1 MHSTSRFADKLALA
15 AAAVTILSFIPS
27 ATLRAGQAAQGAAD
41 QSAESHG
48 VQLGSIDKTC
58 KACQDFYHYANGEW
72 LKNNPIPPAY
82 PTWNSFSA
90 LQERNQEHL
99 KEILEKAAANHETP
113 GSNEQKIGDFY
124 SSCMNESQVNAEGV
138 RPLEPEFQRI
148 ASIDSVEALQAAIA
162 HLQIIGVNALFRF
175 RSTQDAKNSTQVIGG
190 ADQGGLGLPDRDY
203 YLETGKKEVDEKNA
217 KIRDEYVEH
226 VTKMFELLG
235 DDEAKAS
242 AETKTVMDIETK
254 LAHASLTRVERRN
267 PEKLY
272 HKMSRND
279 LKVLTPDFSWDGYFQ
294 DIGYT
299 NIDTV
304 DVAVPKFFE
313 AMNADLKAVPL
324 DDWKTYLRWHLVDS
338 AAPALSQPFVDEDF
352 NFRGRALQGT
362 KELLP
367 RWKRCVQATDRQL
380 GEALGPIYVQEYF
393 PPEAKARAQ
402 EMVANLVAA
411 LQQDLETLPWMGEA
425 TRQQALHKLSAFT
438 RKIGYPDKWRDY
450 SAFSVDRGPYVMN
463 ALRGREFEFNRDM
476 KKIGKPVDRTEWGM
490 SPPTVNAYYSPERN
504 EIVFPAGILQPPFF
518 DPKADDAS
526 NYGGMGAVIGH
537 EMTHGFDDEGRKF
550 DADGNLRDW
559 WTPEDAKNFEARA
572 ECVQKQFDSY
582 AVEGDLHENGKLV
595 LGESIADLGGLTI
608 AYNALEK
615 DLEGKPRPLVGG
627 FTPEQRFFLAF
638 SQIWAANDR
647 PEFERLMV
655 NTNPHALDRFRAIAA
670 PSNMPAFYKAFDCQ
684 EGDAMVRPAAIRCQI
699 W

>member
-1 MHSTSRFADKLALA
+1 MTSNRPLFVSGLA
-15 AAAVTILSFIPS
+15 AGAVLVAASMCWGQ
-27 ATLRAGQAAQGAAD
+27 ARYAGQEASGGSGD
-41 QSAESHG
+41 HG

-58 KACQDFYHYANGEW
+58 KPCQDFYHYANGEW
-72 LKNNPIPPAY
+72 LKNNPIPAAY
-82 PTWNSFSA
+82 PSWNSFTS
-90 LQERNQEHL
+90 LLERNQEHL
-99 KEILEKAAANHETP
+99 KEILEKAAADHNAAP

-124 SSCMNESQVNAEGV
+124 ASCMNEPQVNAEGV
-138 RPLEPEFQRI
+138 KPLEPEFQRI
-148 ASIDSVEALQAAIA
+148 EAIDSVDTLEGEIA
-162 HLQIIGVNALFRF
+162 HLQGMGVNALFRF
-175 RSTQDAKNSTQVIGG
+175 RSTQDAKDSSQVIGG
-190 ADQGGLGLPDRDY
+190 ADQGGLGMPDRDY
-203 YLETGKKEVDEKNA
+203 YVETGKQPVDEKNA
-217 KIRDEYVEH
+217 KIRVQYVGH

-242 AETKTVMDIETK
+242 AETQVVMDIETK
-254 LAHASLTRVERRN
+254 LAQVSLTRVERRD

-272 HKMSRND
+272 HKMSRGD
-279 LKVLTPDFSWDGYFQ
+279 LKTLTPDFSWDGYFQ
-294 DIGYT
+294 DIGYP

-304 DVAVPKFFE
+304 DVAVPKFFQ
-313 AMNADLKAVPL
+313 AMNDDLKAIPL
-324 DDWKTYLRWHLVDS
+324 PAWKIYLRWHLVD
-338 AAPALSQPFVDEDF
+338 AVAPELSQPFVDEDF

-362 KELLP
+362 TELLP

-380 GEALGPIYVQEYF
+380 GEALGQIYVQEYF

-411 LQQDLETLPWMGEA
+411 LQQDLQTLPWMGEA
-425 TRQQALHKLSAFT
+425 TREQALKKLTAFT

-450 SAFSVDRGPYVMN
+450 SAFNVDRGSYVTN
-463 ALRGREFEFNRDM
+463 SVHGREFEFNRGM
-476 KKIGKPVDRTEWGM
+476 KKIGKPVDRAEWGM

-559 WTPEDAKNFEARA
+559 WTPEDAKNFEGRA

-582 AVEGDLHENGKLV
+582 VVEGDLHENGKLV

-615 DLEGKPRPLVGG
+615 DLEGKPRPLIGG
-627 FTPEQRFFLAF
+627 FTPEQRFFLSYA
-638 SQIWAANDR
+638 QIWAANDR

-655 NTNPHALDRFRAIAA
+655 NTNPHALDRFRSIAA
-670 PSNMPAFYKAFDCQ
+670 PTNMPPFYKAFDCQ
-684 EGDAMVRPAAIRCQI
+684 EGDAMVRPAAVRCQI